1 MRESGFTT
9 TLAAHQKVAIEV
21 LGCSTVTEARKDP
34 TKFQQA
40 RTGVN

>member
-9 TLAAHQKVAIEV
+9 SLAAHQKVAMEV
-21 LGCSTVTEARKDP
+21 MGCNTVTEARKDP

-40 RTGVN
+40 RSGVS